1 MDRRQSMFGA
11 MGRVSREGKHAQAC
25 AAANPEPARSR
36 SRKKG
41 DGKRSRWKVPRRRR
55 GARDRARGGCAAMRE
70 RVPNAEFD
78 GIDRYRVRSGLD
90 RTVDARDARTVE
102 VDGGLDGEG
111 APVVGPGSDGRDA
124 LVEALTADGGR
135 HTAGRGGCRDARH
148 LRSLFPK
155 VSPSLLC
162 AASVLVDGS
171 ATLFAFTYYPQ
182 HREAANHLLSTTPGS
197 CQSQDR
203 PRHRFS
209 PACSPYDFV

>member
-1 MDRRQSMFGA
+1 

-111 APVVGPGSDGRDA
+111 APAGGLGGDGRGA
-124 LVEALTADGGR
+124 LVEALASDGGR
-135 HTAGRGGCRDARH
+135 HATGRGGGRDARH
-148 LRSLFPK
+148 IRSWFVKWVLRCEAASGNGHHRATFSLQAIQTERSL
-155 VSPSLLC
+155 PS
-162 AASVLVDGS
+162 ARS
-171 ATLFAFTYYPQ
+171 ATS
-182 HREAANHLLSTTPGS
+182 STS
-197 CQSQDR
+197 YR
-203 PRHRFS
+203 M
-209 PACSPYDFV
+209 DFVWLSVTKLCKFGTRFFV

>member
-1 MDRRQSMFGA
+1 MHVGCR
-11 MGRVSREGKHAQAC
+11 GRVHAYKR
-25 AAANPEPARSR
+25 AAANRDDPARSR

-111 APVVGPGSDGRDA
+111 APAGGLGGDGRGA
-124 LVEALTADGGR
+124 LVEALASDGGR
-135 HTAGRGGCRDARH
+135 HATGRGGGRDARH
-148 LRSLFPK
+148 IRSWFVKWVLRCGVRRRVMATTARPFPFK
-155 VSPSLLC
+155 
-162 AASVLVDGS
+162 
-171 ATLFAFTYYPQ
+171 
-182 HREAANHLLSTTPGS
+182 LSKQS
-197 CQSQDR
+197 DRCQAHDR
-203 PRHRFS
+203 PRHRHRIEWILYCYQS
-209 PACSPYDFV
+209 PNFVNLGPGFLCD